1 MSGSDAMRASDR
13 GSVLLG
19 LLMLA
24 AAFAP
29 PSVFAEGEEDLAK
42 QSQNPVADVVSVPF
56 ENNVLFGLGPSDSHA
71 YVLNVKPVY
80 PVRLGKLNLINRLIL
95 PVIYAEGQD
104 VTLNEKQAQLLGF
117 GGELRLANGSAFGL
131 GDATYQAFFSP
142 AEPGKLIWGIGP
154 ALVLPTATEN
164 RFASD
169 KWSAGLSAVALAMP
183 GRWVVGALVQNVW
196 SVAGDGGADDVNQ
209 FMVQPFANYNLDGGW
224 YLNTSPIITAN
235 WEADG
240 ADQWTVPLGMGIGRL
255 VTHGKQPVDY
265 RLAAYSN
272 IEGPRFGSDWSL
284 QFTVKLLF
292 PK

>member
-1 MSGSDAMRASDR
+1 MRKS
-13 GSVLLG
+13 LLG

-24 AAFAP
+24 AAFGP
-29 PSVFAEGEEDLAK
+29 PALLAEGEQSLAK
-42 QSQNPVADVVSVPF
+42 QSQNPVGDVVSLPF

-104 VTLNEKQAQLLGF
+104 VTLSEQQSVLLGF
-117 GGELRLANGSAFGL
+117 GGEARLANGSAFGL

-142 AEPGKLIWGIGP
+142 AEPGPVIWGIGP
-154 ALVLPTATEN
+154 AFVLPTATDN
-164 RFASD
+164 RFAGD
-169 KWSAGLSAVALAMP
+169 KWSAGVSAVALAMP
-183 GRWVVGALVQNVW
+183 GRWVVGTLVQNVW
-196 SVAGDGGADDVNQ
+196 SFAGDGGADDVNQ

-224 YLNTSPIITAN
+224 YLNTSPVITAD

-272 IEGPRFGSDWSL
+272 VQGPSFGSDWSL
-284 QFTVKLLF
+284 QFTVKFLF

>member
-1 MSGSDAMRASDR
+1 MLLPAA
-13 GSVLLG
+13 VLCAA
-19 LLMLA
+19 LA
-24 AAFAP
+24 ASPACAD
-29 PSVFAEGEEDLAK
+29 SEEDLAK
-42 QSQNPVADVVSVPF
+42 TSQNPVGDMISLPF
-56 ENNVLFGLGPSDSHA
+56 ELNVMSGVGPSESTA

-80 PVRLGKLNLINRLIL
+80 PVRVGKLNLINRLIL

-104 VTLNEKQAQLLGF
+104 VTLSEERSVLLGF
-117 GGELRLANGSAFGL
+117 GGEARLANGSAFGL

-142 AEPGKLIWGIGP
+142 AEPGPVIWGIGP
-154 ALVLPTATEN
+154 AFVLPTATDN

-169 KWSAGLSAVALAMP
+169 KWSAGVSAVALAMP
-183 GRWVVGALVQNVW
+183 GRWVVGTLVQNVW
-196 SVAGDGGADDVNQ
+196 SFAGDGGADNVNQ

-224 YLNTSPIITAN
+224 YLNTSPVITAD

-272 IEGPRFGSDWSL
+272 VQGPSFGSDWSL